1 MKKINTFLRSSV
13 LATAVIFAMPKLALA
28 ASNCSDSTQAG
39 LQKCLKG
46 NPIVKDLNTVVG
58 FLSALVGIVVIGS
71 LVYAGIQY
79 IIAGDNA
86 SEVTAAKQRIIKSLV
101 ALVAYVSIF
110 SFLQWII
117 PGGIFG

>member
-1 MKKINTFLRSSV
+1 MKKINKFFGTTLLSISGS
-13 LATAVIFAMPKLALA
+13 FALPALA
-28 ASNCSDSTQAG
+28 SAASKCNDSTKEG
-39 LQKCLKG
+39 LQKCLKD

-58 FLSALVGIVVIGS
+58 FLSALVGVVVIGS
-71 LVYAGIQY
+71 LIYAGIQY

-101 ALVAYVSIF
+101 ALVAYISIF

-117 PGGIFG
+117 PGGIF